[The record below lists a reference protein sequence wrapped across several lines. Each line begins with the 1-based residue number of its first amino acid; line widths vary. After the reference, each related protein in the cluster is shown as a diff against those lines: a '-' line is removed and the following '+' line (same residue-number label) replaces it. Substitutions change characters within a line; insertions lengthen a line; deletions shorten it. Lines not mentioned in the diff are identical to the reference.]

1 MTAVGTLNK
10 MRKGI
15 PEGMKEVTGRPP
27 GDYQILYQEGGKL
40 SLHSWIVKSKSKSKK
55 GKTSLLNLPYFS
67 KSCSTKT
74 PNNCKVTL
82 LNRRILRAEFRIHLD
97 L

>member
-40 SLHSWIVKSKSKSKK
+40 SLHSWIVTSKSKSKK
-55 GKTSLLNLPYFS
+55 GKTLVNKNLSIFAV
-67 KSCSTKT
+67 SCCPHS
-74 PNNCKVTL
+74 
-82 LNRRILRAEFRIHLD
+82 H
-97 L
+97 